1 MAQEKL
7 LNYIHDYL
15 YTRRINLETG
25 QGYIGNETIEKLVRQ
40 AKIENKWILEKI
52 ENSGGQYLES
62 RSAAVRVSRRCA
74 F

>member
-40 AKIENKWILEKI
+40 AKIENKWKI
-52 ENSGGQYLES
+52 GRASCRE
-62 RSAAVRVSRRCA
+62 RVSSA
-74 F
+74 V